1 MAVYRGYVKVAHS
14 TYDEWKSKTLN
25 NSYDVDFAFGYQC
38 WDYVALLYWQYGLT
52 LVTKVGGGSAK
63 DCWLRSKNANAKS
76 PFIAVEGV
84 QNIKRGDI
92 IVTGGSS
99 TGHICFADQD
109 YSQRNT
115 AKNSLQCLG
124 QNQGK
129 SYVRVSDVSLNNF
142 LGIFRN
148 TKWSSEGGGGGGGG
162 TVTTEGKP
170 KRKFPWPVAWQHW
183 NY

>member
-14 TYDEWKSKTLN
+14 TYDEWKSKTIN
-25 NSYDVDFAFGYQC
+25 NSYDVDFAFGFQC

-92 IVTGGSS
+92 I
-99 TGHICFADQD
+99 
-109 YSQRNT
+109 
-115 AKNSLQCLG
+115 G
-124 QNQGK
+124 Q
-129 SYVRVSDVSLNNF
+129 
-142 LGIFRN
+142 GIIVPY
-148 TKWSSEGGGGGGGG
+148 T
-162 TVTTEGKP
+162 TTENDIPGST
-170 KRKFPWPVAWQHW
+170 RIGGMGSTSV
-183 NY
+183 